1 MENNRYFVLNDQPPQ
16 EGCYHILVG
25 KTPEPVVMTSFDK
38 PEYDYDFFV
47 DKIQEISDNLVY
59 DSEDDMYFAQVAGEI
74 LTGVKE
80 LINRIG
86 SLEEERFNG

>member
-1 MENNRYFVLNDQPPQ
+1 MENFKVLDDKILPPI
-16 EGCYHILVG
+16 C
-25 KTPEPVVMTSFDK
+25 MTSFDK

-47 DKIQEISDNLVY
+47 DKLQEISNNLVY
-59 DSEDDMYFAQVAGEI
+59 DSEDDMYFEQVAGEI